1 MTELLKHPIP
11 GPIERRKQDNT
22 GVSGRNDRWYV
33 VQTRPN
39 REAEAKRQLENQQ
52 FRAFLPLYS
61 KTVSH
66 ARKLQKIRA
75 PLFPGYMFVVLDL
88 DRDHWHKV
96 NGTIGVT
103 SLIMAGERPSPV
115 KAGVVE
121 TLIESTAKD
130 GALCF
135 MPPLRIGE
143 RMRLA
148 AGPFAEQL
156 GILQQF
162 GASQRVHVLLEIMG
176 GKIPVSLPRDD
187 VLPVETYPNWW
198 SRPNTWFPPANDA
211 KRRESGPKPK
221 VRFGTKNGPRREGR
235 CATNRKLPCA
245 LRYLPEGQIAKVCRQ
260 GQS

>member
-1 MTELLKHPIP
+1 MTAQLKHTNP
-11 GPIERRKQDNT
+11 GPTERVKQDNT

-52 FRAFLPLYS
+52 FRTFIPLYS

-75 PLFPGYMFVVLDL
+75 PLFPGYLFVVLDL
-88 DRDHWHKV
+88 NRDPWHKV

-115 KAGVVE
+115 RAGVVE

-135 MPPLRIGE
+135 VPPLRIGE
-143 RMRLA
+143 RVRLA
-148 AGPFAEQL
+148 SGPFSEQL
-156 GILQQF
+156 GVLQEF
-162 GASQRVHVLLEIMG
+162 GSSQRVRVLLEIMG
-176 GKIPVSLPRDD
+176 GQVPISLPLDAI
-187 VLPVETYPNWW
+187 LPVEPDFSAEN
-198 SRPNTWFPPANDA
+198 
-211 KRRESGPKPK
+211 
-221 VRFGTKNGPRREGR
+221 
-235 CATNRKLPCA
+235 
-245 LRYLPEGQIAKVCRQ
+245 
-260 GQS
+260 